1 MSDKAKTPGEK
12 GYRHELKYYITLGEY
27 ELLQRKLSLTM
38 ERDAFAKKNGG
49 EYFIRSLYFDDRDD
63 SAFREKLSGID
74 ERDKFRIRI
83 YDMCDD
89 VIKLECKHKSNGYIK
104 KQSIGLS
111 RKEYEKLISGDRL
124 FLLNRPEPFARRM
137 YLEFAQRAL
146 KPAVIVD
153 YTREAFVFPM
163 EDVRVTFDKNVR
175 TGLRSVDMFNA
186 GIPTYP
192 VIDDYGMV
200 LEIKFNRFLP
210 TYIRSLLQLEASQ
223 RSAISKYVLC
233 RRFEL

>member
-1 MSDKAKTPGEK
+1 MSDKAKTPSEK

-83 YDMCDD
+83 YDMRDD

>member
-27 ELLQRKLSLTM
+27 ELMQRKLSLTM
-38 ERDAFAKKNGG
+38 VWDEKKKKNGG

-83 YDMCDD
+83 YDMRDD

>member
-27 ELLQRKLSLTM
+27 ELLRRKLSLTM

-83 YDMCDD
+83 YDMRDD

-111 RKEYEKLISGDRL
+111 RKEYEKLMSGDRL

>member
-27 ELLQRKLSLTM
+27 ELLRRKLSLTM

-83 YDMCDD
+83 YDMRDD

-111 RKEYEKLISGDRL
+111 RKEYEKLMSGDRL

-175 TGLRSVDMFNA
+175 TGLKSVDMFNA

>member
-83 YDMCDD
+83 YDMRDD

-111 RKEYEKLISGDRL
+111 RKEYEKLMSGDRL

-137 YLEFAQRAL
+137 YLGFAQRAL

-186 GIPTYP
+186 NIPTYP

>member
-49 EYFIRSLYFDDRDD
+49 EHFIRSLYFDDRDD

-74 ERDKFRIRI
+74 KRDKFRIRI
-83 YDMCDD
+83 YDMRDD

>member
-1 MSDKAKTPGEK
+1 MSDKAKTPAEK

-83 YDMCDD
+83 YDMRDD

-111 RKEYEKLISGDRL
+111 RKEYEKLMSGDRL

>member
-83 YDMCDD
+83 YDMRDD

-111 RKEYEKLISGDRL
+111 RREYEKLMSGDRL
-124 FLLNRPEPFARRM
+124 FLLNRPESFARRM

-210 TYIRSLLQLEASQ
+210 TYIRSLFQLEASQ

>member
-83 YDMCDD
+83 YDMRDD

-175 TGLRSVDMFNA
+175 TGLRSVAMFNA

>member
-49 EYFIRSLYFDDRDD
+49 EYFIRSLYFDDRAD

-83 YDMCDD
+83 YDMRDD

>member
-27 ELLQRKLSLTM
+27 ELLRRKLSLTM

-83 YDMCDD
+83 YDMRDD

-124 FLLNRPEPFARRM
+124 LLLNRPEPFARRM

>member
-83 YDMCDD
+83 YDMRDD

-111 RKEYEKLISGDRL
+111 RKEYEKLMSGDRL
-124 FLLNRPEPFARRM
+124 FLLNRPESFARRM

-163 EDVRVTFDKNVR
+163 EDVRVTFDKNIR

>member
-63 SAFREKLSGID
+63 SAFREKLSGSD

-83 YDMCDD
+83 YDMRDD

-111 RKEYEKLISGDRL
+111 RKEYEKLMSGDRL

-163 EDVRVTFDKNVR
+163 EDVRVTFDKNIR

>member
-12 GYRHELKYYITLGEY
+12 GYRHELKYYITLGAY

-83 YDMCDD
+83 YDMRDD

-111 RKEYEKLISGDRL
+111 RKEYEKLMSGDRL

>member
-1 MSDKAKTPGEK
+1 
-12 GYRHELKYYITLGEY
+12 
-27 ELLQRKLSLTM
+27 M

-83 YDMCDD
+83 YDMRDD

>member
-1 MSDKAKTPGEK
+1 M
-12 GYRHELKYYITLGEY
+12 R
-27 ELLQRKLSLTM
+27 
-38 ERDAFAKKNGG
+38 
-49 EYFIRSLYFDDRDD
+49 
-63 SAFREKLSGID
+63 
-74 ERDKFRIRI
+74 
-83 YDMCDD
+83 DD

-111 RKEYEKLISGDRL
+111 RKEYEKLMSGDRL

-137 YLEFAQRAL
+137 SLEFAQRAL

>member
-1 MSDKAKTPGEK
+1 VSDKAKTPGEK

-27 ELLQRKLSLTM
+27 ELLRRKLSLTM

-83 YDMCDD
+83 YDMRDD

-210 TYIRSLLQLEASQ
+210 TYIRSLFQLEASQ

>member
-12 GYRHELKYYITLGEY
+12 GYRHEFKYYITLGEY

-83 YDMCDD
+83 YDMRDD

-111 RKEYEKLISGDRL
+111 RKEYEKLMSGDRL

>member
-1 MSDKAKTPGEK
+1 
-12 GYRHELKYYITLGEY
+12 
-27 ELLQRKLSLTM
+27 M

-83 YDMCDD
+83 YDMRDD

-111 RKEYEKLISGDRL
+111 RKEYEKLMSGDRL

>member
-12 GYRHELKYYITLGEY
+12 GYRHELKYYITSGEY

-83 YDMCDD
+83 YDMRDD

-111 RKEYEKLISGDRL
+111 RREYEKLMSGDRL

>member
-74 ERDKFRIRI
+74 ERDKFRLRI
-83 YDMCDD
+83 YDMRDD
-89 VIKLECKHKSNGYIK
+89 VMKLECKHKSNGYIK

>member
-74 ERDKFRIRI
+74 KRDKFRIRI
-83 YDMCDD
+83 YDMRDD

-111 RKEYEKLISGDRL
+111 RKEYEKLMSGDRL

>member
-83 YDMCDD
+83 YDMRDD

-233 RRFEL
+233 RRF

>member
-1 MSDKAKTPGEK
+1 MSGKKQLGES
-12 GYRHELKYYITLGEY
+12 GYRHELKYYITEGDY
-27 ELLQRKLSLTM
+27 ALLSRKLSLTM
-38 ERDAFAKKNGG
+38 EQDAFAKKNGG

-83 YDMCDD
+83 YDMRDD

>member
-83 YDMCDD
+83 YDMRDD

-104 KQSIGLS
+104 KQSIGFS
-111 RKEYEKLISGDRL
+111 RKEYEKLMSGDRL

>member
-83 YDMCDD
+83 YDMRDD

-111 RKEYEKLISGDRL
+111 RKEYEKLMSGDRL

-210 TYIRSLLQLEASQ
+210 TYIRSLLQIEASQ

>member
-1 MSDKAKTPGEK
+1 VSDKAKTPGEK

-83 YDMCDD
+83 YDMRDD

-111 RKEYEKLISGDRL
+111 RREYEKLMSGDRL

>member
-12 GYRHELKYYITLGEY
+12 GYRHELKYYITLGAY

-83 YDMCDD
+83 YDMRDD

>member
-83 YDMCDD
+83 YDMRDD

-104 KQSIGLS
+104 KQSIGIS

>member
-1 MSDKAKTPGEK
+1 MSGKKQLGES
-12 GYRHELKYYITLGEY
+12 GYRHELKYYITEGDY
-27 ELLQRKLSLTM
+27 ALLKRKLSLTM
-38 ERDAFAKKNGG
+38 EQDAFAKKNGG

-63 SAFREKLSGID
+63 SAFREKLDGTD

-83 YDMCDD
+83 YDMRDD

-111 RKEYEKLISGDRL
+111 RKEYEKLMSGDRL

>member
-83 YDMCDD
+83 YDMRDD

-124 FLLNRPEPFARRM
+124 FLLNRPQPFARRM

>member
-83 YDMCDD
+83 YDMRDD

-111 RKEYEKLISGDRL
+111 RREYEKLMSGDRL

-163 EDVRVTFDKNVR
+163 EDVRVTFDKNIR

>member
-1 MSDKAKTPGEK
+1 MSGKKQLGES
-12 GYRHELKYYITLGEY
+12 GYRHELKYYITEGDY
-27 ELLQRKLSLTM
+27 ALLSRKLSLTM
-38 ERDAFAKKNGG
+38 EQDAFAKKNGG

-83 YDMCDD
+83 YDMRDD

-111 RKEYEKLISGDRL
+111 RREYEKLMSGDRL

>member
-1 MSDKAKTPGEK
+1 MSEKKQLGEK
-12 GYRHELKYYITLGEY
+12 GFRHELKYYITEGDHA
-27 ELLQRKLSLTM
+27 LLKRKLSLTM
-38 ERDAFAKKNGG
+38 EQDAFAKKSGG

-83 YDMCDD
+83 YDMRDD

-111 RKEYEKLISGDRL
+111 RKEYEKLMSGDRL

>member
-74 ERDKFRIRI
+74 ERHKFRIRI
-83 YDMCDD
+83 YDMRDD

>member
-83 YDMCDD
+83 YDMRDD

-104 KQSIGLS
+104 KQYIGLS

>member
-83 YDMCDD
+83 YDMRDD

-111 RKEYEKLISGDRL
+111 RKEYEKLMSGDRL

-210 TYIRSLLQLEASQ
+210 TYIRSLFQLEASQ